1 MLIGRVGGQRHAPQC
16 SIRGD
21 LVRTV
26 PILAVHVVR
35 DDNLRLIAPEEP
47 GHMAHHAVIA
57 PALLLVHAAQRGDI
71 AVRERAEV
79 RIIALAADPQAVEQ
93 LEPAVGRRRDE
104 VRHLHGESA
113 LARVVGDR
121 AAHEEDLVVRVGG
134 DEQQVGL
141 FQRGLPLLH
150 PVGRL
155 ALAEDVRLRED
166 EPVAVALRAHDDFC
180 RALGQLCVAGQVIRV
195 AGGDGRIGA
204 VRAARLHLERARA
217 VVELNIHAA
226 DGLALRRGDFKPCA
240 AAAGRGPA
248 RPVIA
253 IRQTP
258 KRRGA
263 GRAHRALRRD
273 LLRRLRAG
281 QARPQQQRAHE
292 QQQAASLHSSC
303 SPLLCMDLLYH
314 LRALPTRKKRRKAA
328 LRGAI
333 HPSQMGTCM

>member
-1 MLIGRVGGQRHAPQC
+1 
-16 SIRGD
+16 
-21 LVRTV
+21 
-26 PILAVHVVR
+26 
-35 DDNLRLIAPEEP
+35 
-47 GHMAHHAVIA
+47 MAHHAVIA